1 MERRIRIRLNPI
13 PQQPNN
19 ATALGG
25 ALIVCPICGKVAGWN
40 PHFGGHMCSG
50 GHLTKKP
57 GSKPGVQINYY
68 RDQAAFWKAAN
79 SSWELAQLQDELH
92 LAADTVSKLLDE
104 CERLNGLWT
113 DAAIRLEESQK
124 EAGELREELW
134 HAKESLDFART
145 KDAEI
150 VRLGTALKQMEIER
164 DNALARLD
172 QVYET

>member
-13 PQQPNN
+13 PQQSNN

-25 ALIVCPICGKVAGWN
+25 PLIVCPICGKPAGWN
-40 PHFGGHMCSG
+40 SHFGGHMCSG

-57 GSKPGVQINYY
+57 GSKPGAQINYY

-79 SSWELAQLQDELH
+79 SSLELAQLQDELH

-150 VRLGTALKQMEIER
+150 VRLGMELEQMKRER
-164 DNALARLD
+164 DNALARLA

>member
-1 MERRIRIRLNPI
+1 MRRNIRVNLNPI
-13 PQQPNN
+13 PQQSNN

-25 ALIVCPICGKVAGWN
+25 PLIVCPICGKVAGWN
-40 PHFGGHMCSG
+40 SHFGGHMCSG

-68 RDQAAFWKAAN
+68 RDQVAFWKAAN

-150 VRLGTALKQMEIER
+150 VRLGMELERMKKQRDDAL
-164 DNALARLD
+164 DRLN
-172 QVYET
+172 QVYEG